1 MTSKIVR
8 SEGVTELAGIKSV
21 VYTETVNSGDNL
33 VPGCVASASIDVEV
47 FGTQPNAPASDE
59 ALTYYQVDEN
69 GNETLIG
76 TFYAEPSIPTKNT
89 YKFIAYDAVSKLDKS
104 FSERLNAIQNDF
116 PMTVYD
122 IVSEACTVAGV
133 TLGSSSWPLSTL
145 TVQAFYADGLKCRNI
160 LQYAAEIAGRFVRCD
175 TNGEIIFDWYTTNST
190 YSIHPDS
197 SQSGY
202 IAYKQNGLT
211 YDNFTVIR
219 VDSVAVRPSGA
230 EGAAYIYPTSFS
242 SVTADDP
249 NGDGNIV
256 LQNLTVTDDGN
267 GNLVLSVGAT
277 DANADGN
284 VHVGSGGAAANT
296 LVIGNNLLLMNASAV
311 TYNAVAQNLYNV
323 MSALPSYR
331 HATVQL
337 FTGENPFR
345 AGEFVSVT
353 DAQGVSFTTPIFTMK
368 SQASHAEIRSS
379 GNRTYQLEKASTEKA
394 LANLAGN
401 IVNIEKLKVGWADIE
416 EAIMQYLK
424 LYGLLTVY
432 TDRTLTESGG
442 SLGYGETT
450 YRPSPAE
457 DFVTERGIALLS
469 ENASSDW
476 DGESQPTD
484 TTLLVTDSAVKIYSI
499 LQVMGQAILDGI
511 IADYNGIRWEGA
523 NDTLYNLTAHDGY
536 GHYYGGEL
544 RLNANTAYSGNVGGA
559 YLSGYGVGGGSLTLT
574 DANGD
579 ATILAKDIR
588 KTLLWQNS
596 DQSTFSATTL
606 TSSDLLDDL
615 SVDGEAKYNCFI
627 ITCHQTNSGA
637 AQKRFVTTV
646 CNMKDAAVSDSVLFN
661 MSDVATG
668 SSFEILL
675 RQRNVTI
682 NRWDNTISFSTGYY
696 SNNGTSGASY
706 ATTMVPISIYGM
718 NI

>member
-8 SEGVTELAGIKSV
+8 SDGVTELLGIKSV
-21 VYTETVNSGDNL
+21 VYTETVNSGNNL
-33 VPGCVASASIDVEV
+33 TPGCVASASIDVEV
-47 FGTQPNAPASDE
+47 FGTQPNAPAADE
-59 ALTYYQVDEN
+59 ALMYYQVDEN

-89 YKFIAYDAVSKLDKS
+89 YKFIAYDAASKLDKS

-133 TLGSSSWPLSTL
+133 TLGSSSWPLSTQM
-145 TVQAFYADGLKCRNI
+145 VQAFYADNLTCRNI
-160 LQYAAEIAGRFVRCD
+160 LQYAAEIAGRFVRCN
-175 TNGEIIFDWYTTNST
+175 TNGEIIFDWYTSNSD
-190 YSIHPDS
+190 YSIHPDAE
-197 SQSGY
+197 QTGY

-219 VDSVAVRPSGA
+219 VDSVAVRPSGS

-379 GNRTYQLEKASTEKA
+379 GDRTYQLEKASTEKA

-401 IVNIEKLKVGWADIE
+401 IVQLEKLKVGYAEIDTAIVDSLQVHGINADWID
-416 EAIMQYLK
+416 
-424 LYGLLTVY
+424 T
-432 TDRTLTESGG
+432 G
-442 SLGYGETT
+442 SLTIKDADDHILFKGDVADNAV
-450 YRPSPAE
+450 RL
-457 DFVTERGIALLS
+457 ALWEVS
-469 ENASSDW
+469 ENAMKPVSSSDTSRDSLLW
-476 DGESQPTD
+476 THNIHTNAGTAWSQLGGKAITSEGENIMFINGVSFNGVVVNFTSLDGVMDGLSVPRTIWSNNSPGNGMAAQTLTINDPASGVWTQPLKAPSHFNMFYIEVCYS
-484 TTLLVTDSAVKIYSI
+484 TTYTSHRNGTWVYVPSGTTVRAHPSVDWYEGSYAAHVYRIVTIENGAISIGTGNQATGTGVTEGSAYAVPTRIIAMRVTDS
-499 LQVMGQAILDGI
+499 
-511 IADYNGIRWEGA
+511 
-523 NDTLYNLTAHDGY
+523 
-536 GHYYGGEL
+536 
-544 RLNANTAYSGNVGGA
+544 
-559 YLSGYGVGGGSLTLT
+559 
-574 DANGD
+574 
-579 ATILAKDIR
+579 
-588 KTLLWQNS
+588 
-596 DQSTFSATTL
+596 
-606 TSSDLLDDL
+606 
-615 SVDGEAKYNCFI
+615 
-627 ITCHQTNSGA
+627 
-637 AQKRFVTTV
+637 
-646 CNMKDAAVSDSVLFN
+646 LF
-661 MSDVATG
+661 
-668 SSFEILL
+668 
-675 RQRNVTI
+675 Q
-682 NRWDNTISFSTGYY
+682 
-696 SNNGTSGASY
+696 
-706 ATTMVPISIYGM
+706 
-718 NI
+718 